1 MTIGITR
8 IHGSAIPE
16 TLTGGYQ
23 LAWFTVADTTVDFS
37 VNYESVGSNFEGAVR
52 AIEKDATI
60 VVLGTPTTG
69 NGFVVGIDAATAWG
83 RGDNTGY
90 AGYSAAADLQ
100 AAIRDYVSSTA
111 TVVTSVVLSGVGF
124 TAGTYDPS
132 VAF

>member
-8 IHGSAIPE
+8 IHGTAIPE

-23 LAWFTVADTTVDFS
+23 LAWFQVASTVTNFATSLTTVGGAF
-37 VNYESVGSNFEGAVR
+37 ESAVR

-60 VVLGTPTTG
+60 VVLGVPTSA
-69 NGFVVGIDAATAWG
+69 GFVVGIDAATAWG

-90 AGYSAAADLQ
+90 AGYAAAADLQ
-100 AAIRDYVSSTA
+100 SAVRDYTGDAAVA
-111 TVVTSVVLSGVGF
+111 VTSVILSGTGF
-124 TAGTYDPS
+124 TAGTYDDS